1 MAEIRIKAWR
11 REPGRKG
18 TARRLRAKGRI
29 PAVVYAKGEETL
41 PIELDG
47 RDVYDLT
54 HGSHAASLESVIVW
68 LEVEDGGES
77 AARPALI
84 TEIQHHPVKRNVLHM
99 DFHQVS
105 LTEKIHARIPLVTIG
120 DSPGVAAGGILEH
133 ALRELEVRC
142 LAMDLPEEITVD
154 TSNLALGQAIHV
166 RDINLGDKV
175 EILNDPDLTVVSV
188 AAPRVVAEAEAEAA
202 EEVAEPE
209 EPEVIGEKKEEEE
222 KEEQAKERKKG
233 A

>member
-11 REPGRKG
+11 REPGGKGSARK
-18 TARRLRAKGRI
+18 LRARGRI
-29 PAVVYAKGEETL
+29 PAVVYGKGAESL

-47 RDVYDLT
+47 RDVHNLT
-54 HGSHAASLESVIVW
+54 HGAHAASLESVIVW

-105 LTEKIHARIPLVTIG
+105 LTEKIHARIPLVTVG

-142 LAMDLPEEITVD
+142 LAMDLPEEVAVD
-154 TSNLALGQAIHV
+154 IGNLGLGQAIHV

-175 EILNDPDLTVVSV
+175 EILSDPELTVVSV
-188 AAPRVVAEAEAEAA
+188 TAPRVVAEAEVAEKVEEAA
-202 EEVAEPE
+202 
-209 EPEVIGEKKEEEE
+209 EPEVIGEKKEEGE
-222 KEEQAKERKKG
+222 KEEERKEQKKG
-233 A
+233 G

>member
-1 MAEIRIKAWR
+1 MAEIRIKAWK

-18 TARRLRAKGRI
+18 AARRLRAKGKI
-29 PAVVYAKGEETL
+29 PAVVYAKGAESL

-47 RDVYDLT
+47 HEVYNLM
-54 HGSHAASLESVIVW
+54 HGAHAASIESVIVW
-68 LEVEDGGES
+68 LDVEDGGEN

-84 TEIQHHPVKRNVLHM
+84 TEIQHHPVKRNILHM

-105 LTEKIHARIPLVTIG
+105 LTEKIHARIPLVTVG
-120 DSPGVAAGGILEH
+120 ESPGVAAGGILEH

-142 LAMDLPEEITVD
+142 LAMDLPEEIVVD
-154 TSNLALGQAIHV
+154 TGNLALGQAIHV

-202 EEVAEPE
+202 EEVAEAE

-222 KEEQAKERKKG
+222 KEEEAKERKKG

>member
-1 MAEIRIKAWR
+1 
-11 REPGRKG
+11 
-18 TARRLRAKGRI
+18 
-29 PAVVYAKGEETL
+29 VVYGKGAESL

-47 RDVYDLT
+47 RDVHNLT
-54 HGSHAASLESVIVW
+54 HGAHAASLESVIVW

-105 LTEKIHARIPLVTIG
+105 LTEKIHARIPLVTVG

-133 ALRELEVRC
+133 SLRELEVRC
-142 LAMDLPEEITVD
+142 LAMDLPEEVAVD
-154 TSNLALGQAIHV
+154 IGNLGLGQAIHV

-175 EILNDPDLTVVSV
+175 EILSDPELTVVSV
-188 AAPRVVAEAEAEAA
+188 TAPRVVAEAEVAEKVEEAA
-202 EEVAEPE
+202 
-209 EPEVIGEKKEEEE
+209 EPEVIGEKKEEGE
-222 KEEQAKERKKG
+222 KEEERKEQKKG
-233 A
+233 G

>member
-18 TARRLRAKGRI
+18 DARRLRAKGRI
-29 PAVVYAKGEETL
+29 PAIVYAKGEESL
-41 PIELDG
+41 PIELDS
-47 RDVYDLT
+47 RDVYDLM

-68 LEVEDGGES
+68 LDVEDGGES

-120 DSPGVAAGGILEH
+120 ESPGVAAGGILEH

-142 LAMDLPEEITVD
+142 LARDLPEEIAVD
-154 TSNLALGQAIHV
+154 TSNLELGQAIHV

-175 EILNDPDLTVVSV
+175 EILNDPELTVVSV
-188 AAPRVVAEAEAEAA
+188 AAPRVVAEAEAA
-202 EEVAEPE
+202 EEVEKPE
-209 EPEVIGEKKEEEE
+209 EPEVIGEKK
-222 KEEQAKERKKG
+222 KEEGEKGEEAKERKKG
-233 A
+233 E

>member
-11 REPGRKG
+11 RVPGRKG

-29 PAVVYAKGEETL
+29 PAVVYSKGEETL

-142 LAMDLPEEITVD
+142 LAMDLPEEIAVD
-154 TSNLALGQAIHV
+154 TSNLELGQAIHV
-166 RDINLGDKV
+166 RDINVGDKV
-175 EILNDPDLTVVSV
+175 EILNDPELTVVSV
-188 AAPRVVAEAEAEAA
+188 AAPRVVAEAEAA
-202 EEVAEPE
+202 EEVEKAE
-209 EPEVIGEKKEEEE
+209 EPEVIGEKK
-222 KEEQAKERKKG
+222 KEEAEKGEDAKERKKG
-233 A
+233 E